1 MILYISK
8 RFETNVAAR
17 VHRGFLEDKYGKE
30 NIFVIDMRPNKEER
44 KDKYICFGKYRSK
57 IARIGRWLQGNTMYE
72 SNRIIDEICE
82 IVRANN
88 IKFVFVEDSIFGN
101 VVKAIKCR
109 YPDTKIVTFYH
120 DIAAE
125 LYAEWAKRGGVVS
138 KIENTIAIKQEKVSQ
153 YYSDIDMVFNER
165 DAELYEKYYGNKPDV
180 IIPIAMPIPETLN
193 SNMKNLPDQKKKML
207 FVGSKYYPN
216 IIGIRWFYKEVLP
229 KISCDFELKIVGRG
243 TEFLSNEFNDKRVK
257 VVGTVDSVEPF
268 YQEADIVIAPLFDGG
283 GMKCKTVEAIG
294 YGKYLVGT
302 TESLQ
307 GFYDK
312 IEDYLAG
319 KKIFCVDTAEE
330 WINILNELLLS
341 DKVEKFNEDIFEFFK
356 ENYSYEATKK
366 KFIETLDRI

>member
-82 IVRANN
+82 IVRSNN

-165 DAELYEKYYGNKPDV
+165 DAELYEKYYGNKPDA

-312 IEDYLAG
+312 IEDYLAR

>member
-82 IVRANN
+82 IVRSNN

-165 DAELYEKYYGNKPDV
+165 DAELYEKYYGNKPDA